1 MAKFGWSRTLGFGI
15 KGGEIFS
22 DVYVTKGLH
31 MNSALVI
38 WLNCEWITINQ
49 KCEKRYIRYME
60 IRRLYALISTIF
72 SIRLEY
78 IIIK

>member
-1 MAKFGWSRTLGFGI
+1 MAKFGWSLTLGFGI
-15 KGGEIFS
+15 KGAEIFS
-22 DVYVTKGLH
+22 DVKKGLH

-60 IRRLYALISTIF
+60 IRRLYALISTFF
-72 SIRLEY
+72 SISLDY